1 VRSRFLWNTAFP
13 ARIISLSAHQP
24 AQHLRRIKM
33 TKQKGP
39 DTVRARGIAKEKTI
53 PVANGSQQPRAP
65 GWVAPGSAN
74 VQSANIEQQGAALR
88 SRGSLQGNGMGD
100 QNVGSQRGGG
110 GAQQAGWS
118 ARQSAERMQARGEED
133 RLNASRQ
140 SGYGGMEQKQASGSQ
155 NSQTAQ
161 PASDHSSKKTKKR
174 SSGAGQD

>member
-1 VRSRFLWNTAFP
+1 MIFP
-13 ARIISLSAHQP
+13 SAHQH
-24 AQHLRRIKM
+24 AQHLRRINM

-39 DTVRARGIAKEKTI
+39 DSVRARGIAKEKTV

-65 GWVAPGSAN
+65 GWVAPGGAN

-88 SRGSLQGNGMGD
+88 ARGSLQGNGMGD

-118 ARQSAERMQARGEED
+118 ARQSAQRMQARGEED

-140 SGYGGMEQKQASGSQ
+140 SGYGGMEQKQASGAAPQ
-155 NSQTAQ
+155 GGQTAQ
-161 PASDHSSKKTKKR
+161 PASDYSSKKTKKR